1 MPIRALTKTKMKMT
15 KFREF
20 MRRVRGLSLVLVMTV
35 SAIGAKAKTQYV
47 EGEVLVTFKPTA
59 ALASAQQALGVHSLQ
74 LTKHFPLVSM
84 HRGSH
89 CGLVRDHNRST
100 AQLIKELS
108 ADPAIA
114 SVEPNYLRWTSGA
127 PNDPLFNQMWGL
139 NNTGASINGVSG
151 TPRADIK
158 FVNAW
163 NLAQVSTNPVVVA
176 VIDTGVDY
184 NHPDLAGNMWTN
196 AGEIANNGSDDD
208 DNGYVDDFYGYDF
221 ADGTSDPSDSGF
233 HGTHVAG
240 TIGAVGN
247 NKIGVI
253 GVAYQARIMALRA
266 SSDGSSFTD
275 SAIIEALQY
284 ATMMKQRGVNI
295 VAVNASFGGGGSN
308 SVERAAI
315 QAAGDAGII
324 FCAAA
329 GNSSANHDVSPD
341 FPSSYRLS
349 NMIVVAATTQND
361 QLASFSD
368 FGAHTVDLGAPGV
381 NIWSAMPTNLP
392 SFDSVVQLGTNS
404 YSANAITYSG
414 TTPGITA
421 GVYDCGLGYP
431 TNFPASVSGNIALIK
446 RGTLTF
452 VEKVSNAMAAG
463 ATAAV
468 IYNNQAGNFDGTLQN
483 AGNWI
488 PSLSLAEAD
497 GIALQGQLP
506 STATVVNAEDFTRP
520 YQILDGTSM
529 ATPHVAGA
537 VAFAAMNF
545 PDETFE
551 QRIQRILANVDV
563 VPGLQGQVITG
574 GRLNLQ
580 RIVDTDGNGLP
591 DWWELQYF
599 GHLTG
604 TDPNADAD
612 GDGASNLA
620 EWIAGTDPQDP
631 ISCLRALIPSP
642 KPTSGFVV
650 QWPSVAGKTY
660 RLERATNLVTGFD
673 SVVRTNI
680 VGTPPFNSEPDA
692 ATLPGGSRYY
702 RVEVE
707 Q

>member
-1 MPIRALTKTKMKMT
+1 
-15 KFREF
+15 
-20 MRRVRGLSLVLVMTV
+20 
-35 SAIGAKAKTQYV
+35 
-47 EGEVLVTFKPTA
+47 
-59 ALASAQQALGVHSLQ
+59 
-74 LTKHFPLVSM
+74 
-84 HRGSH
+84 
-89 CGLVRDHNRST
+89 
-100 AQLIKELS
+100 
-108 ADPAIA
+108 
-114 SVEPNYLRWTSGA
+114 
-127 PNDPLFNQMWGL
+127 
-139 NNTGASINGVSG
+139 
-151 TPRADIK
+151 
-158 FVNAW
+158 
-163 NLAQVSTNPVVVA
+163 
-176 VIDTGVDY
+176 
-184 NHPDLAGNMWTN
+184 
-196 AGEIANNGSDDD
+196 
-208 DNGYVDDFYGYDF
+208 
-221 ADGTSDPSDSGF
+221 
-233 HGTHVAG
+233 
-240 TIGAVGN
+240 
-247 NKIGVI
+247 VI

-266 SSDGSSFTD
+266 SSDGSSFAD

-315 QAAGDAGII
+315 QAAGDAGIT

-329 GNSSANHDVSPD
+329 GNSGANHDVSPD
-341 FPSSYRLS
+341 YPSSYRLS

-361 QLASFSD
+361 QLADFSD

-392 SFDSVVQLGTNS
+392 SFNSLVQLGTNS

-452 VEKVSNAMAAG
+452 AEKVYNAMAAG

-468 IYNNQAGNFDGTLQN
+468 IYNNQAGNFGGTLKK

-488 PSLSLAEAD
+488 PSLALSQAD
-497 GIALQGQLP
+497 GIALLDRLP
-506 STATVVNAEDFTRP
+506 AAATVVNAEDFTRP
-520 YQILDGTSM
+520 YQMLDGTSM

-537 VAFAAMNF
+537 LAFAAMNF
-545 PDETFE
+545 PDETVA
-551 QRIQRILANVDV
+551 QRIRRIVANVDV

-591 DWWELQYF
+591 DWWESQYF

-604 TDPNADAD
+604 TDPNADPD

-620 EWIAGTDPQDP
+620 EWVAGTDPQNP
-631 ISCLRALIPSP
+631 TSCLRAFIPTP
-642 KPTSGFVV
+642 KPASGFVV

-660 RLERATNLVTGFD
+660 QLERATNLVIGFD

-680 VGTPPFNSEPDA
+680 AATPPFNSEPD
-692 ATLPGGSRYY
+692 TDQVPSSSRYY